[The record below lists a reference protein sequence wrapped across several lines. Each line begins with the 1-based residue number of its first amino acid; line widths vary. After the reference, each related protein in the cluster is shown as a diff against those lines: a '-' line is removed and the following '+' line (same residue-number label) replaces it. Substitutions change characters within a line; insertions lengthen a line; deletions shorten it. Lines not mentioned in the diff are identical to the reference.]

1 MKDSIQTKLLNEKI
15 IVLQTKVDSLIN
27 TDKLHKLQFDIN
39 QRQNIISQVNDFYD
53 SAWLKLLF
61 VITILGILVPLIA
74 QYYQRKSLKD
84 LTDFIQ
90 KQLKESFD
98 TKLNE
103 LKDYNKQEMEDQM
116 KIFKDNINLVT
127 IKNKNLS
134 TELEGAIYFLQGRS
148 YIINKEYTLA
158 LRSFLIAAYYW
169 LNTERS
175 EKALIQFV
183 NIKICLKNIKDKNVL
198 EKMKFEISKIKVE
211 TFDEIIKYFRKHEK
225 KEIYQDIF
233 VEMEKE
239 IERIKTDRPTTT
251 ILK

>member
-15 IVLQTKVDSLIN
+15 FVLQTKIDSLIN
-27 TDKLHKLQFDIN
+27 SDKLHKLQFDIN
-39 QRQNIISQVNDFYD
+39 QKQNIISQVNDFYD

-98 TKLNE
+98 SKLDE

-116 KIFKDNINLVT
+116 KIFNDNINLVT
-127 IKNKNLS
+127 TKNENLS

-148 YIINKEYTLA
+148 YIMNKEYPFA
-158 LRSFLIAAYYW
+158 LRSFLVAAYYW
-169 LNTERS
+169 LNTERT
-175 EKALIQFV
+175 EKTLVQFV
-183 NIKICLKNIKDKNVL
+183 NIKICLKNIEDKNIL
-198 EKMKFEISKIKVE
+198 EKMKIEISKIEVE
-211 TFDEIIKYFRKHEK
+211 SFDEIIRFFKKHEK
-225 KEIYQDIF
+225 KEIYQDIL
-233 VEMEKE
+233 VEIEKE
-239 IERIKTDRPTTT
+239 IERIKNVG
-251 ILK
+251 